1 MNLFEFFTTQKD
13 FPEPYQDNKNDDSQ
27 LKISDTRKTRLT
39 LRQIQQLRRMND
51 VREIEKKNE
60 VDRLKKIYGSSSEP
74 EIQQHFFLF

>member
-1 MNLFEFFTTQKD
+1 MNLFEFFTAKKD
-13 FPEPYQDNKNDDSQ
+13 FPKPYQDTENDSSQ

-60 VDRLKKIYGSSSEP
+60 VDRLKKIYGSSGDSE
-74 EIQQHFFLF
+74 I